1 MNILIKG
8 GQILTM
14 ENEEIQFG
22 DIGIIDDTISFI
34 GSDSSFVADKV
45 IDANECIVMPG
56 LINAHTHSAMTLLRN
71 YADDLPFWDWLEGSI
86 LPIEEKL
93 TGEDIYLGSR
103 LAIAEMIRSGITT
116 FGDMYMF
123 MDEVAKAVSESG
135 IRANLSRGVTGQ
147 GECGIE
153 KITESVD
160 FYNQWNGTNNDR
172 IRVDFAPHAPYSC
185 DDAYIG
191 HIMDAIRKLDTRV
204 HIHLSESQDEIQ
216 KSLEQHGVTPIAHM
230 RDLGLFE
237 FPTYAAHCVH
247 ITDDDINILKE
258 NGVSVVNNPGSNLK
272 IANGFAPVKKMLNA
286 GVNVSVATDGA
297 ASNNNL
303 NMFEEMNLAALVNKA
318 VENDATTVPAYM
330 ALSMGT
336 IHGARALG
344 RQGEIGSL
352 LVGKKADIILVD
364 MSKPHFYPRYN
375 LIASLIYSAQA
386 GDVKTVLCD
395 GQVLMQDYKLLTMDE
410 QEVLFAA
417 QEAATRFKNR

>member
-1 MNILIKG
+1 MKILIKG

-14 ENEEIQFG
+14 EKEAIQFG
-22 DIGIIDDTISFI
+22 NIGIIDDKIHFI
-34 GSDSSFVADKV
+34 GSEEAFVADKV
-45 IDANECIVMPG
+45 IDAKDCIVMPG

-86 LPIEEKL
+86 MPIEDKL
-93 TGEDIYLGSR
+93 TGEDIYLGAR

-116 FGDMYMF
+116 FADMYMF
-123 MDEVAKAVSESG
+123 MDQVAKAVSETG
-135 IRANLSRGVTGQ
+135 IRANLSRGVSGQ
-147 GECGIE
+147 GEKGLE
-153 KITESVD
+153 KIVESVD
-160 FYNQWNGTNNDR
+160 LYDQWNGSNQDR

-191 HIMDAIRKLDTRV
+191 HIMDAARGLDTRI
-204 HIHLSESQDEIQ
+204 HIHLSESKDEVQ
-216 KSLEQHGVTPIAHM
+216 NSLQAHGATPIAHM

-237 FPTYAAHCVH
+237 IPTYAAHCVH
-247 ITDDDINILKE
+247 ITDEDIRILQK
-258 NGVSVVNNPGSNLK
+258 NKVSVVNNPGSNLK
-272 IANGFAPVKKMLNA
+272 IANGFAPVKKMLKA

-318 VENDATTVPAYM
+318 VEKDATTIPAFT
-330 ALSMGT
+330 ALRMGT
-336 IHGARALG
+336 VHGARALG
-344 RQGEIGSL
+344 REKEIGSL
-352 LVGKKADIILVD
+352 EVGKKADIILVD

-375 LIASLIYSAQA
+375 LISSLIYSAQA

-410 QEVLFAA
+410 KEVLTAA
-417 QEAATRFKNR
+417 QKAATRFKNR

>member
-45 IDANECIVMPG
+45 IDANDCIVMPG

-386 GDVKTVLCD
+386 GDVKTVLCN